1 MKVRKFMIK
10 CDFCEHSKP
19 HSIFNTEFFRCA
31 FIEDEDFSELKHK
44 ECSKAIQKMQKELSK
59 NKKED

>member
-1 MKVRKFMIK
+1 MIK